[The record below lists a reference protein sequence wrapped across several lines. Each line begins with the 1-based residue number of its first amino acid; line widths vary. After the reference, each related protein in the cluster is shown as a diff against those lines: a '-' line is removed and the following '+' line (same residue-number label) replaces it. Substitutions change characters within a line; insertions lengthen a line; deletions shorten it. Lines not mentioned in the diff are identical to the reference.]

1 MKRCYTMQ
9 VECFIDI
16 DNLQRS
22 PIDILYWVKVSLIA
36 PHFAPPNSPIPQI
49 CLKWNKIFR
58 NWRESS
64 ISPPSPGTS
73 PGSGIRLLEF
83 LTFDID
89 TFKKPWQFNNT
100 QRRLLTLPSFDEN
113 HYFGFKHV
121 ASWMLVYKL
130 SSLSS
135 LVLSDWNRGFLK
147 ELMSELRSSTGRG
160 HV

>member
-1 MKRCYTMQ
+1 MKVPCYMMQ

-64 ISPPSPGTS
+64 ISPPSPSTS

-83 LTFDID
+83 LNFDID
-89 TFKKPWQFNNT
+89 TFKKTMTIQ
-100 QRRLLTLPSFDEN
+100 QYSEN
-113 HYFGFKHV
+113 AVNIAYTFVENLCCGFKHV
-121 ASWMLVYKL
+121 ASWMLVDKL
-130 SSLSS
+130 SSLAAVSYS
-135 LVLSDWNRGFLK
+135 VIEIEDFRKNWCQN
-147 ELMSELRSSTGRG
+147 
-160 HV
+160 